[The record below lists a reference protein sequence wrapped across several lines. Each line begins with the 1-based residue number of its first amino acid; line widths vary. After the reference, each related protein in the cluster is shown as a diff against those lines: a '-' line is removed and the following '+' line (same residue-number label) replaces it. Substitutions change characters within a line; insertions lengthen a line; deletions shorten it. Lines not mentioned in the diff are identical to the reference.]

1 MVWSRLDSLL
11 NSSLVPPMVPT
22 THRPSMPLKETPPYF
37 ADFVDEDDLLQDYID
52 KSNADF
58 REDNI

>member
-37 ADFVDEDDLLQDYID
+37 ADFVDEDDMLQDYID
-52 KSNADF
+52 
-58 REDNI
+58 